1 MIDDHVRRTAHS
13 SDDSSKYQDFFFSFL
28 NDITEHNEKVSSIAP
43 FLKQDVTLNG
53 GDSSLP
59 LTPGPG
65 NNNLKHNLVSP
76 DSNSD
81 YSLDSAVFELEMN
94 DTPTT
99 HTPPRPMPS
108 PSPRG
113 SSLLDSSVSG
123 WQVVSAR
130 KPSFPASVRPTSLF
144 SSTPPHDN
152 SPQTGTSIPKLKPS
166 SNIGSI
172 PGTAGFIQMSPQTSE
187 AMFPKIGQWTNT
199 PQRPANT
206 TAQETPWG
214 MTPES
219 AESGTPKQ
227 SGLSKAMKNMGIQ
240 KDSLP
245 VPGSPS
251 NGGETLSAVIDLKSK
266 SMKTGK
272 LSQRERRK
280 LQKESEKSDDHEP
293 AKFTSTATTN
303 GNPWKTAPP
312 AAKNQGQ
319 QLAISSHLDSPFA
332 AYEAKP
338 EPSNSGTSR
347 QSLSAVSSTSSLLA
361 GPKMAQ
367 IIQQEQRAVDIKA
380 QERSKSLREI
390 QQEEEFARWW
400 AEESAKVQKEQQ
412 LIQDLANPSGSG
424 KKNKNNSN
432 GTSRRKPKGPV
443 DVNNTNSNSIN
454 HKTNGPSKRGNGED
468 EANTR
473 GENGRRGGRPGGGG
487 YGRGGRGGGP
497 KGKGKVRSEE
507 LKI

>member
-1 MIDDHVRRTAHS
+1 MIDDYIRRTAHLD
-13 SDDSSKYQDFFFSFL
+13 DDSTKYHDVFFTFL
-28 NDITEHNEKVSSIAP
+28 NDLTEHNEKVSSIAP
-43 FLKQDVTLNG
+43 FPKQDVTLNG
-53 GDSSLP
+53 GDTSLP
-59 LTPGPG
+59 MTPGAG
-65 NNNLKHNLVSP
+65 NNNSKQNIVSP
-76 DSNSD
+76 YPNSD
-81 YSLDSAVFELEMN
+81 YSMDSAVFELEMN

-99 HTPPRPMPS
+99 YTPPRSMPS

-113 SSLLDSSVSG
+113 SSLLDSTVSG
-123 WQVVSAR
+123 WQVVSGR

-152 SPQTGTSIPKLKPS
+152 SPQAGTSIPKPKPS
-166 SNIGSI
+166 SNVASI
-172 PGTAGFIQMSPQTSE
+172 PGTTGFIKMSPQTSE

-199 PQRPANT
+199 PQRPAT
-206 TAQETPWG
+206 TTVQESPWG
-214 MTPES
+214 KTPGS
-219 AESGTPKQ
+219 AESATPKQ
-227 SGLSKAMKNMGIQ
+227 SALSKAMKNLDIQ
-240 KDSLP
+240 KDAFPL
-245 VPGSPS
+245 PGSPS

-266 SMKTGK
+266 SIKTGK

-280 LQKESEKSDDHEP
+280 LQQEFEKSDEPQP
-293 AKFTSTATTN
+293 AKSSTAATN

-312 AAKNQGQ
+312 AAKNKGQ
-319 QLAISSHLDSPFA
+319 QASISSHLDSPFA

-338 EPSNSGTSR
+338 DTSNGGSSR
-347 QSLSAVSSTSSLLA
+347 QSLSAASSTTSLLA

-432 GTSRRKPKGPV
+432 GNNRRKPKGPA
-443 DVNNTNSNSIN
+443 DVNNTNNSNSIN
-454 HKTNGPSKRGNGED
+454 NKTNGSKRGND
-468 EANTR
+468 EEETNIR
-473 GENGRRGGRPGGGG
+473 GGENGRRGGRSSGGG

-497 KGKGKVRSEE
+497 KGKGKIRSEE
-507 LKI
+507 LKT